1 MPVEDRGGVST
12 HWLRYG
18 QGPRQAMLLHC
29 SLAHSGA
36 WQPLAACL
44 GDRLSMTAFDMP
56 GHGRSGDWEAG
67 DIQAACV
74 AMAVDLIEGETGDGP
89 VDFIGHSFGGTV
101 GLRLAAERPDLV
113 RSLVAIEPVFM
124 AVARADHPEGQAA
137 EEARLDG
144 FRQAA
149 EAGDMRRAAREFM
162 ASWGLGDAWDDL
174 SETAKQR
181 RTRAMRAITTGEP
194 AIYEDTAG
202 LLAPGGLESVERPVL
217 LVEGALS
224 PDPIR
229 WVNEGLA
236 RRLPDASRAV
246 IEGADHMAPLTHP
259 EAVAARIAEFLGGV
273 PV

>member
-1 MPVEDRGGVST
+1 MPVEERGGVST
-12 HWLRYG
+12 HWIRYG
-18 QGPRQAMLLHC
+18 QGPRRAMLLHC

-36 WQPLAACL
+36 WAPLAGRL
-44 GDRLSMTAFDMP
+44 EDRLTMTAFDMP
-56 GHGRSGDWEAG
+56 GHGRSGDWRSG

-74 AMAVDLIEGETGDGP
+74 AMAAELIEAQGAP

-101 GLRLAAERPDLV
+101 GLRLAVERPELL

-149 EAGDMRRAAREFM
+149 DAGDHRRAAREFM
-162 ASWGLGDAWDDL
+162 ASWGLGDAWADL
-174 SETAKQR
+174 SEQAKAR
-181 RTRAMRAITTGEP
+181 RTRAMQAITTGEP

-202 LLAPGGLESVERPVL
+202 LLRPGGLDSVDLPVL

-229 WVNEGLA
+229 WVNDGLA
-236 RRLPDASRAV
+236 RRLPRAERAV

-259 EAVAARIAEFLGGV
+259 AAVAGRIGAFLDGV
-273 PV
+273 PG